1 MSSMI
6 TITSSGNF
14 KKTSRFL
21 HAIKNREIYNV
32 LDSYG
37 ARGVEIL
44 SSNTPMR
51 TGNTASSWGYSKEI
65 TSQTIKLE
73 WYNTNLAMD
82 GKTPVVILIIK
93 GHGTR
98 NGGYVAPNDFV
109 TEPMLSLFEEAT
121 EAVWKAVT
129 SL

>member
-1 MSSMI
+1 MSSTI

-14 KKTSRFL
+14 NKTSKFL
-21 HAIKNREIYNV
+21 RAIKNREIYEI

-37 ARGVEIL
+37 DRGVEIL
-44 SSNTPMR
+44 SSITPVR
-51 TGNTASSWGYSKEI
+51 TGRTSSSSGYSKEV
-65 TSQTIKLE
+65 TGKTIKLE

-82 GKTPVVILIIK
+82 GKTPVVVLIIK

-109 TEPMLSLFEEAT
+109 TEPMRNLFEEAT
-121 EAVWKAVT
+121 EAVWKAVL
-129 SL
+129 SS